1 MRDVMAEPL
10 ILALDQG
17 TTSTRAILFDAKGR
31 ALAEA
36 GRPLEQFY
44 PADGWV
50 EHDAEDIFRASVE
63 VLREAVQKAARAM
76 SDVAAIGVTNQ
87 RETVVIWDRKSGVPI
102 HKAIVW
108 QDRRTADVCDRL
120 REAGREAEVTE
131 ISGLLLDP
139 YFSGTKIA
147 WLLDHVDGAR
157 VRAEAGDLLAGTIDA
172 WVIWKL
178 TGGKVHATDATNASR
193 TLLFD
198 IRKQAWSPAMAQ
210 MLNVPLGPMPEVRD
224 CAGDYGETERSLLG
238 RAIPIRG
245 VAGDQQAALMGQG
258 CIRPGEMK
266 ATYGT
271 GCFMLLNTGEA
282 APVSR
287 RAPADHGGGAARR
300 QGDLR
305 ARGRDLHRRRG
316 DPVGQRGPGRRR
328 AARRRSRPWRAS
340 ARDDLGV
347 VLVPAFTG
355 LGAPWWDAGARGA
368 FVGLTR
374 DAGLAEISRAAFDAS
389 ALQTRDLIEA
399 MRADAPEAFHAK
411 LELRIDGGM
420 SKSAWYSQ
428 RLADPTGVSVGRA
441 TFGETTALGA
451 ALFAGVGAGVY
462 RDVEEAANSR
472 PRTGGL
478 QAGPGH
484 PPPRGR
490 LRPLAGCGR
499 ANPQPSLT
507 RRLAGRILKLEPQE
521 RKAKPWRMD
530 RLRAQAR

>member
-1 MRDVMAEPL
+1 MGDADENMFKPGATTKMRDVMTEPL

-17 TTSTRAILFDAKGR
+17 TTSTRAILFDPKGR

-50 EHDAEDIFRASVE
+50 EHDAEEIFRASAE
-63 VLREAVQKAARAM
+63 VLREAVQKAARSM
-76 SDVAAIGVTNQ
+76 SEVAAIGVTNQ

-102 HKAIVW
+102 HRAIVW
-108 QDRRTADVCDRL
+108 QDRRTADICDRL
-120 REAGREAEVTE
+120 RDAGREAEVTE

-157 VRAEAGDLLAGTIDA
+157 ARAEAGDLLAGTIDT

-198 IRKQAWSPAMAQ
+198 IRRQTWSPAMAE
-210 MLNVPLGPMPEVRD
+210 MLDVPLSLMPDVRD
-224 CAGDYGETERSLLG
+224 CAGDYGETDADLLG

-271 GCFMLLNTGEA
+271 GCFMLLNTGETAPISKARLLTTVA
-282 APVSR
+282 AR
-287 RAPADHGGGAARR
+287 IGGKATFALEGAIFIAGAAIQWMEEGLQVRGGP
-300 QGDLR
+300 QGVEKL
-305 ARGRDLHRRRG
+305 AM
-316 DPVGQRGPGRRR
+316 
-328 AARRRSRPWRAS
+328 A

-368 FVGLTR
+368 IVGLTR
-374 DAGLAEISRAAFDAS
+374 DAGLPEISRAAFDAS

-420 SKSAWYSQ
+420 SRSAWFSQ
-428 RLADPTGVSVGRA
+428 RLADLTGVAVARA
-441 TFGETTALGA
+441 TFGEASALGA

-462 RDVEEAANSR
+462 RDVEEAANAR
-472 PRTGGL
+472 PKTELYSPAIAPHRREAAYARWLDAVARTRS
-478 QAGPGH
+478 QA
-484 PPPRGR
+484 
-490 LRPLAGCGR
+490 
-499 ANPQPSLT
+499 
-507 RRLAGRILKLEPQE
+507 
-521 RKAKPWRMD
+521 
-530 RLRAQAR
+530 

>member
-1 MRDVMAEPL
+1 MADPL

-50 EHDAEDIFRASVE
+50 EHDAEAIFAASVA
-63 VLREAVQKAARAM
+63 VLREAVQKAARSMA
-76 SDVAAIGVTNQ
+76 DVAAIGITNQ
-87 RETVVIWDRKSGVPI
+87 RETVVIWDRKTGRPI
-102 HKAIVW
+102 HRAIVW
-108 QDRRTADVCDRL
+108 QDRRTAPLCDRL
-120 REAGREAEVTE
+120 RGEGREAEVTE

-147 WLLDHVDGAR
+147 WLLDNVDGAR
-157 VRAEAGDLLAGTIDA
+157 ARAEAGELLAGTMDA
-172 WVIWKL
+172 WCIWKL
-178 TGGKVHATDATNASR
+178 TGGPDNPGAVHATDATNASR

-198 IRKQAWSPAMAQ
+198 IRRQAWSQAMGE
-210 MLNVPLGPMPEVRD
+210 MLGVPLALMPEVRD
-224 CAGDYGETERSLLG
+224 CNGDFGQTQEALLG

-271 GCFMLLNTGEA
+271 GCFMLVNTGEA
-282 APVSR
+282 APVSKAR
-287 RAPADHGGGAARR
+287 LLTTVAARVNGKTSYALEGAIFIAGAAIQWANEGLQVGGGPQGVEKLARE
-300 QGDLR
+300 
-305 ARGRDLHRRRG
+305 
-316 DPVGQRGPGRRR
+316 
-328 AARRRSRPWRAS
+328 

-368 FVGLTR
+368 IMGLTR
-374 DAGLAEISRAAFDAS
+374 DAGLAEIARAAFDAS

-399 MRADAPEAFHAK
+399 MRADAPEAFHDK
-411 LELRIDGGM
+411 VEMRIDGGM
-420 SKSAWYSQ
+420 SRSTWFSQ
-428 RLADPTGVSVGRA
+428 RLADLTGVSVCRA
-441 TFGETTALGA
+441 TYGETTALGA

-462 RDVEEAANSR
+462 RDVEEAAGAR
-472 PRTGGL
+472 PQTEGYAPAMDAARREAAYARWL
-478 QAGPGH
+478 DAV
-484 PPPRGR
+484 GR
-490 LRPLAGCGR
+490 VR
-499 ANPQPSLT
+499 S
-507 RRLAGRILKLEPQE
+507 
-521 RKAKPWRMD
+521 
-530 RLRAQAR
+530 